1 LNSGSATRTIDPNS
15 SQRSAVVNRSGL
27 RSIRTSM
34 AGYGY
39 ETVNDAPVTE
49 DLTEALGHTEGSILL
64 FGYRVGI

>member
-1 LNSGSATRTIDPNS
+1 
-15 SQRSAVVNRSGL
+15 
-27 RSIRTSM
+27 M